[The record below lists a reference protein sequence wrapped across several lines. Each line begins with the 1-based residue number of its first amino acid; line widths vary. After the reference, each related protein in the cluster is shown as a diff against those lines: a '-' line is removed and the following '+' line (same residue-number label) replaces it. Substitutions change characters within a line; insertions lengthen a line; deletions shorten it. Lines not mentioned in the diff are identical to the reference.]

1 MADRPLLGRVS
12 RRLCTRW
19 SGACGVLVEDVADGD
34 WFVAVG
40 AESAEVDAL
49 AGAVAVVAP
58 LLAQLAGV
66 AGGALVDGDVAA
78 GGAGRHDDGRSGVGV
93 AGVWGVG
100 RPGGGGRVA
109 VSVGMWSG
117 TRGAGSG
124 GPRSPRPAGSATA
137 HPPA

>member
-19 SGACGVLVEDVADGD
+19 SGSCGVLVEDVADGD

-49 AGAVAVVAP
+49 AGAVAVVGQ

-66 AGGALVDGDVAA
+66 AGGALVDGNFAA
-78 GGAGRHDDGRSGVGV
+78 GCSGRHDDARSGFGL
-93 AGVWGVG
+93 ACA
-100 RPGGGGRVA
+100 PGGRAPGGCA
-109 VSVGMWSG
+109 VSLP
-117 TRGAGSG
+117 
-124 GPRSPRPAGSATA
+124 PRRP
-137 HPPA
+137 